1 MTWTYLLVLV
11 AVLAA
16 AGLLGAILK
25 PDGDKR
31 DWPFYAKRPLSDVEQ
46 VLYWRLLKALP
57 DHIVL
62 AQVGMSRLVGVK
74 KGHKA
79 AAWANRIDRKSLDF
93 VVCRKNAEIVAAIE
107 LDDASHQHAQRKH
120 ADATKDRALAAAGIR
135 IIRWHAKSLP
145 DDGEIRLAFEDPL
158 QLPAMV
164 ASRR

>member
-1 MTWTYLLVLV
+1 MTWTYLLLFAAV
-11 AVLAA
+11 AI
-16 AGLLGAILK
+16 AISMVIAVLK
-25 PDGDKR
+25 PDSAR
-31 DWPFYAKRPLSDVEQ
+31 REWPFHAKRPLSDVEQ

-62 AQVGMSRLVGVK
+62 AHVALSRLVGIK
-74 KGHKA
+74 KGRQS
-79 AAWANRIDRKSLDF
+79 AAWTNRIDRKVVDF
-93 VVCRKNAEIVAAIE
+93 VICRKDAEIVAAIE
-107 LDDASHQHAQRKH
+107 LDDASHEHPERRH

-145 DDGEIRLAFEDPL
+145 DDAEIRFAFEDPL